1 MRVTSVRA
9 YNYVESRNVVDMQYA
24 LTHFGPLVAAMTVV
38 QSFMDYA

>member
-24 LTHFGPLVAAMTVV
+24 LTNFGPLVAAMTVV